1 MLSFVIYFL
10 NEIIINTTD
19 GFTGFLN
26 AVANLV
32 IASLPSVVGKTPWWV
47 LAVDMPSPSDK
58 SGEKSSEKGSSKP
71 VKNQILPGEAFL
83 VEGRPTFVLLPPEK

>member
-32 IASLPSVVGKTPWWV
+32 IASLPSVVGKTPWW
-47 LAVDMPSPSDK
+47 AD
-58 SGEKSSEKGSSKP
+58 
-71 VKNQILPGEAFL
+71 LPIYDSL
-83 VEGRPTFVLLPPEK
+83 W